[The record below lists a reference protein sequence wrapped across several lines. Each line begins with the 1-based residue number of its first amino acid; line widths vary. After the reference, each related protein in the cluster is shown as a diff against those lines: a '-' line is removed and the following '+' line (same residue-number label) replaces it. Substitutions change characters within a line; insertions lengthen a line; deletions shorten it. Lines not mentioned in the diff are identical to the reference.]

1 LLPSRKKPTFDS
13 VLTGS
18 LQKSKESSTT
28 TEFYL
33 DMFKALLV
41 EDEKNSQELLRDL
54 IHEYCEGVEVVAIAG
69 NVAEGLAALAEHK
82 PNILFL
88 DIELPDGDGFQ
99 VLEKSEYRDFEVIF
113 TTAYDQYAMKAFKF
127 SATDY
132 LLKPVD
138 IEEMQTAVERAKS
151 KLNQASASGEND
163 SQSERIE
170 ALVQNLRNV
179 QQPLKR
185 IVLPTSNGFTVV
197 NPENIIR
204 CESDRNYTFIF
215 LTDGRRILVSRTI
228 KEYDEMLQDYNF
240 FRIHQS
246 HLINLNY
253 LKNYTR
259 GRGGYVELTDGTTL
273 DVSARKKSDFL
284 RRMSADNG

>member
-1 LLPSRKKPTFDS
+1 ML
-13 VLTGS
+13 
-18 LQKSKESSTT
+18 
-28 TEFYL
+28 
-33 DMFKALLV
+33 KAIIV
-41 EDEKNSQELLRDL
+41 EDEKNSQELLKEL
-54 IHEYCEGVEVVAIAG
+54 VTEYCEGVEIADIAG
-69 NVAEGLAALAEHK
+69 NVAEALEALDTHK
-82 PNILFL
+82 PDLVFL

-99 VLEKSEYRDFEVIF
+99 VLEQAPNKAFDVIF

-138 IEEMQTAVERAKS
+138 IDELEAAVKRVRDKHQAGKAEPAEQSAK
-151 KLNQASASGEND
+151 L
-163 SQSERIE
+163 E
-170 ALVQNLRNV
+170 ALVQNLRNMT
-179 QQPLKR
+179 QPLKR

-215 LTDGRRILVSRTI
+215 LTDGRKILVSRTI
-228 KEYDEMLQDYNF
+228 KEYDEMLSDHNF

-246 HLINLNY
+246 HLINLNF

-259 GRGGYVELTDGTTL
+259 GRGGYVELTDGTVL
-273 DVSARKKSDFL
+273 DVSARRKSEFL
-284 RRMSADNG
+284 KRMSVDNG

>member
-1 LLPSRKKPTFDS
+1 ML
-13 VLTGS
+13 
-18 LQKSKESSTT
+18 
-28 TEFYL
+28 
-33 DMFKALLV
+33 KAIIV
-41 EDEKNSQELLRDL
+41 EDEKNSQELLKDL
-54 IHEYCEGVEVVAIAG
+54 VTEYCEGVDIVDIAG
-69 NVAEGLAALAEHK
+69 NVAEALEALDTHQ
-82 PNILFL
+82 PDLVFL

-99 VLEKSEYRDFEVIF
+99 VLEQAPNKAFDVIF

-138 IEEMQTAVERAKS
+138 IDELEAAVKRVSDKYQAGEAEPAEQSAK
-151 KLNQASASGEND
+151 L
-163 SQSERIE
+163 E
-170 ALVQNLRNV
+170 ALVQNLRNMT
-179 QQPLKR
+179 QPLRR

-215 LTDGRRILVSRTI
+215 LADGRKILVSRTI
-228 KEYDEMLQDYNF
+228 KEYDEMLSDHNF

-246 HLINLNY
+246 HLINLDF

-259 GRGGYVELTDGTTL
+259 GRGGYVELTDGTVL
-273 DVSARKKSDFL
+273 DVSARRKSEFL
-284 RRMSADNG
+284 KRMSVDNG

>member
-1 LLPSRKKPTFDS
+1 ML
-13 VLTGS
+13 
-18 LQKSKESSTT
+18 
-28 TEFYL
+28 
-33 DMFKALLV
+33 KAVLV
-41 EDEKNSQELLRDL
+41 EDEKNSQELIKDL
-54 IHEYCEGVEVVAIAG
+54 INEYCEGIEVVGIG
-69 NVAEGLAALAEHK
+69 GSVAEGLSVIAEHK
-82 PNILFL
+82 PDILFL

-99 VLEKSEYRDFEVIF
+99 ILEQTEYKDFEVIF

-138 IEEMQTAVERAKS
+138 IDELQSAVERVKTKANNEPES
-151 KLNQASASGEND
+151 D
-163 SQSERIE
+163 QSEKLSVLI
-170 ALVQNLRNV
+170 QNIRQIN
-179 QQPLKR
+179 QPLKR

-197 NPENIIR
+197 NPEDIIR

-215 LTDGRRILVSRTI
+215 LKDKRRILVSRTI
-228 KEYDEMLQDYNF
+228 KEYDEMLTDYNF

-246 HLINLNY
+246 HLINLHY

-273 DVSARKKSDFL
+273 DVSARRKSEFL
-284 RRMSADNG
+284 KRMAAGD